1 MWPPTPSYWSII
13 LKIVLWAHFTNSHAV
28 LKGLRDFFWK
38 IRILGQAIV
47 HWQITGNVKIWVD
60 CWICWCDQIWIKC
73 LLSHMGSWLRDETKI
88 DLLVT
93 CVNEFDLLFTCL
105 DELDLLKGETGSLAS
120 VVVATSS
127 ALFASNL
134 EKLRF
139 LSKKWQLL
147 KRGSHDN
154 ILHHGY
160 IAAPSSSPLSHHH
173 LTITITISPSWLPCS
188 TRQTCICTF
197 HIPPPGNVYF
207 SERISRHHLDLCQ
220 RNKRHRLRFEAAAAA
235 KEVATIPDH
244 HHEHADPPYLYW

>member
-1 MWPPTPSYWSII
+1 MWSSSGE
-13 LKIVLWAHFTNSHAV
+13 VLW
-28 LKGLRDFFWK
+28 
-38 IRILGQAIV
+38 QIV

-139 LSKKWQLL
+139 LSKKWQFLR
-147 KRGSHDN
+147 RGSHDN

-160 IAAPSSSPLSHHH
+160 IAAPSPSSSPLSHHH
-173 LTITITISPSWLPCS
+173 LTIMITLQHQTNLHLHFSYSTTWKCSCLFFRTHIAPPSWSLS
-188 TRQTCICTF
+188 
-197 HIPPPGNVYF
+197 
-207 SERISRHHLDLCQ
+207 
-220 RNKRHRLRFEAAAAA
+220 K
-235 KEVATIPDH
+235 K
-244 HHEHADPPYLYW
+244 